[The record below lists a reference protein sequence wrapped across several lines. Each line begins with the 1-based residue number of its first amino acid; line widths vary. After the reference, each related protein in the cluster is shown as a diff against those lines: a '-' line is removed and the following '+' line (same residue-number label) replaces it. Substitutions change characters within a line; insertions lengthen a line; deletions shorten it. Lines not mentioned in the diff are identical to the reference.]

1 MPLSFGYSPC
11 PNDTFIFCAL
21 ANRLIDLDGLKF
33 NVELHDVETLNR
45 MCRENRL
52 DVTKISIAAYAVCRD
67 EYELLTSGSAIGRGC
82 GPIIVAK
89 PGVTLEGIREAEV
102 AVPGLMTTACFL
114 FSLYA
119 ETSPNFRPM
128 TFDRIMPAV
137 SRGECHYGIIIH
149 EGRFTYKNYGLQK
162 LLDLGSWWEEETGL
176 PIPLGGIAIRRRLD
190 YNVKKKVNDLIRR
203 SLTFAS
209 KNLLETSDYVRLHAQ
224 EMKEEVIRE
233 HISLYVNDFTMNLG
247 DTGKQAIEAFIRIG
261 AAKGLILPSK
271 RNIFRDEDKITSPSR
286 RFVLVP

>member
-1 MPLSFGYSPC
+1 MTPLSFGYSPC

-21 ANRLIDLDGLKF
+21 ANKLIDLDGLKF
-33 NVELHDVETLNR
+33 NIELHDVETLNR
-45 MCRENRL
+45 MCRESLL
-52 DVTKISIAAYAVCRD
+52 DITKISIAAYAVCRE

-82 GPIIVAK
+82 GPIIVAR
-89 PGVTLEGIREAEV
+89 PGVTLEGIREAEI

-119 ETSPNFRPM
+119 ETSLNFRPM

-137 SRGECHYGIIIH
+137 SRGECPYGVIIH

-176 PIPLGGIAIRRRLD
+176 PIPLGGIAVRRRLD
-190 YNVKKKVNDLIRR
+190 YSIKKKVNVLIRR
-203 SLTFAS
+203 SLTFAR

-224 EMKEEVIRE
+224 EMKEEVIKE
-233 HISLYVNDFTMNLG
+233 HIRLYVNDFTMNPG
-247 DTGKQAIEAFIRIG
+247 DTGKQAIEAFMRIG

-271 RNIFRDEDKITSPSR
+271 RKIFGR
-286 RFVLVP
+286 